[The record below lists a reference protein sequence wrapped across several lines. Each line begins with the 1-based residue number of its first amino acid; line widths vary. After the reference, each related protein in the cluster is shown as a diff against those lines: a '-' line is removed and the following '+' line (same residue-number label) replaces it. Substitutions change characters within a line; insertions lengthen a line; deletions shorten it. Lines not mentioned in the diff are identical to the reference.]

1 MSTNEEEA
9 PKPKKLRSVRRRAPP
24 ARNAFAYTIPDAQA
38 MGAPSKSA
46 IYDLAKAG
54 HLKFIE
60 KKPGGSFFSFDRDA
74 VLIGEFATQRQ
85 AMRAIPASV
94 GNADDRAVKL
104 VKQ

>member
-60 KKPGGSFFSFDRDA
+60 KKPGCP
-74 VLIGEFATQRQ
+74 VMLE
-85 AMRAIPASV
+85 
-94 GNADDRAVKL
+94 GNSLRMFLGVKL
-104 VKQ
+104 DEVA